1 MRTWLGVAAVAVV
14 AAAAPAHA
22 SLKPRVM
29 VLPAGDAGGGGAIPE
44 DLARALT
51 QGARRVTPDV
61 ARSSASLADTAVIVG
76 CDPAARPC
84 LDTVAA
90 ALNVDQLL
98 VVRVVAGAAADAG
111 GEVTVELTA
120 VGRET
125 APVTQRFPLRPATR
139 TRDLAAI
146 EAAVPAML
154 EAHVAPGPGADDPGG
169 AGGAGGADAGAGGAG
184 AGDLGPGDAG
194 AGGAG
199 AGSAGAGAGPEVS
212 TRSRRT
218 PAAIALTGGAVV
230 AIGVGAWVL
239 AAIEQG
245 EIDDA
250 PTATAA
256 DLDRLARL
264 ERTAERYASAGN
276 ALVIAGG
283 VAAAAGAVWWWTAGR
298 GRDRAPDDRGL
309 VVTPRLA
316 PTGAGV
322 VVEGRW

>member
-84 LDTVAA
+84 LDAVAA

-98 VVRVVAGAAADAG
+98 VVRVVAAADAGAG

-139 TRDLAAI
+139 KRDLAAI

-154 EAHVAPGPGADDPGG
+154 EAHVAPGPGGDDPGG
-169 AGGAGGADAGAGGAG
+169 AGGAGGAG
-184 AGDLGPGDAG
+184 AGDGPGDAG
-194 AGGAG
+194 AGKGG

-322 VVEGRW
+322 IVEGRW